1 MPTYAKDTHKIVTV
15 EYITERLYCVPIEW
29 ELDDIA
35 VRWGEFFYKDELQ
48 TPPVVILETDLNNP
62 IKISE
67 ALDSD
72 LVIWFDCEE
81 NP

>member
-1 MPTYAKDTHKIVTV
+1 MATYTKETHKIVTV
-15 EYITERLYCVPIEW
+15 EYTTEHIYCVPIEW

-35 VRWGEFFYKDELQ
+35 VRWGEFLYKGELQ
-48 TPPVVILETDLNNP
+48 TPPMVVLDTDLNNP
-62 IKISE
+62 VNMSE